1 MKLALKTISF
11 TKFLLIALLLGMP
24 VFFFI
29 SFCLLILFHSD
40 YLLLVLVPLFG
51 LIALIAQKL
60 AESTTIID
68 LEDSEYLKINDQEIP
83 YKSILGYFVND
94 GGLTSTAFCLRL
106 DSDKTVQITAS
117 SVGQAGRKFVAIQN
131 EIIAALNSK
140 VTNLQE
146 LEHADVYVR
155 QTSMLRPIIYSSIG
169 VILLLDVLVIYLMV
183 WRKMDLPWQLFFA
196 NSLILGLIPFLKRG
210 KLKKN

>member
-11 TKFLLIALLLGMP
+11 TKFLLITLLLGMP

-29 SFCLLILFHSD
+29 SFSLLFLFQSG

-51 LIALIAQKL
+51 LIGLLAQKL

-68 LEDSEYLKINDQEIP
+68 LGDPEYLKINDQEIP
-83 YKSILGYFVND
+83 YTSILGYFVND
-94 GGLTSTAFCLRL
+94 GALTSTAFCLRL

-117 SVGQAGRKFVAIQN
+117 SVGQAGKKFVAIQN
-131 EIIAALNSK
+131 EIICALNSK
-140 VTNLQE
+140 ITNLQE

-155 QTSMLRPIIYSSIG
+155 QTSVLRPIIYISIG
-169 VILLLDVLVIYLMV
+169 VILLLDVLAIYLMV
-183 WRKMDLPWQLFFA
+183 WRKMDVPWQLFFA
-196 NSLILGLIPFLKRG
+196 NSLILVLVPFLKKG
-210 KLKKN
+210 G

>member
-1 MKLALKTISF
+1 
-11 TKFLLIALLLGMP
+11 MP

-29 SFCLLILFHSD
+29 SFSLLFLFQSG

-51 LIALIAQKL
+51 LIGLLAQKL

-68 LEDSEYLKINDQEIP
+68 LGDPEYLKINDQEIP
-83 YKSILGYFVND
+83 YTSILGYFIND
-94 GGLTSTAFCLRL
+94 GALTSTAFCLRL

-117 SVGQAGRKFVAIQN
+117 SVGQAGKKFVAIQY
-131 EIIAALNSK
+131 EIICALKSK
-140 VTNLQE
+140 IPNLQE

-155 QTSMLRPIIYSSIG
+155 QTSMLRPIIYISIG
-169 VILLLDVLVIYLMV
+169 VILLLDVLAIYLMV

-196 NSLILGLIPFLKRG
+196 NSLILGLVPFLKKG
-210 KLKKN
+210 KLKKD